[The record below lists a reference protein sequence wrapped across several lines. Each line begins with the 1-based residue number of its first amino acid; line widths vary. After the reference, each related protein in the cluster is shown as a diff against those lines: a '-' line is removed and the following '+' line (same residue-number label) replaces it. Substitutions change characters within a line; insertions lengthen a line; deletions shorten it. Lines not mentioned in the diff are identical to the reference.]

1 MTASDTTSDAYF
13 VRESATRLRP
23 TKYVGGAWNP
33 AEYHV
38 APLFGALA
46 HAIEGDAASR
56 GRGGLQVA
64 RVTFDI
70 LGVLPVEPVD
80 IEVELVRPGRTIEL
94 VSAVLSHAGRP
105 AVVARAWLAAEFPTS
120 HMAGTDL
127 PGIPGPG
134 ELQPAQLGSYWYGE
148 FVRSLELRRGEWGPG
163 RATSW
168 VRTGLDLVQ
177 GEKASATTRVIGLI
191 DVANGVS
198 PRVAMDEAAFPN
210 LDLTAHFFR
219 VPVAGWLGLDTTVS
233 FGPTG
238 LGVTHCVLHD
248 EHGPFGTVM
257 QALTVRPV
265 PRDGGG

>member
-1 MTASDTTSDAYF
+1 MTDGDATTGAYF

-23 TKYVGGAWNP
+23 TEHVGGAWNP

-46 HAIEGDAASR
+46 HAIAGDAARR
-56 GRGGLQVA
+56 GRGSMQIA

-80 IEVELVRPGRTIEL
+80 IAVELVRPGKTIEL
-94 VSAVLSHAGRP
+94 VGAVLSHAGRP
-105 AVVARAWLAAEFPTS
+105 AVVARAWLAVEFPTS
-120 HMAGTDL
+120 HLAGTDL
-127 PGIPGPG
+127 PSIPGPDDAP
-134 ELQPAQLGSYWYGE
+134 PARLGAYWYGE
-148 FVRSLELRRGEWGPG
+148 FVRSVELRRHERGPG

-168 VRTGLDLVQ
+168 VRTDLDLVE
-177 GEKASATTRVIGLI
+177 GEPASASTRVIGLI

-210 LDLTAHFFR
+210 LDLTVHFFR
-219 VPVAGWLGLDTTVS
+219 APRAGWLGLDTSVS

-238 LGVTHCVLHD
+238 LGVTHCILHD
-248 EHGPFGTVM
+248 ESGPFGTVM

-265 PRDGGG
+265 ARDGGR